1 MSIVEKVIVHGEE
14 YEWIRDFK
22 DNQKLRAAFNQL
34 TQKIF
39 QFDFEKWYQAGYWKG
54 SYCPFA
60 LMKADQC
67 VANVSANILEF
78 ACKGEVKKAIQIGTV
93 MTDPDY
99 RHRGL
104 SRFLM
109 ERVLEEFE
117 DKTDFQYLFA
127 GDKVLDFYPKFG
139 FESAEEIQCKG
150 RIKRKEEVMQV
161 RKLDLD
167 QSDDLDLL
175 LRIGNAKVPN
185 AQVAMVGNFEL
196 NMFYCGFFLRDQ
208 LYYLPEVDAV
218 AVASLK
224 EDHLLLYEVFACNP
238 ICIEDVVHA
247 LMTEDEMDVSLGFSP
262 VVTAGFEQV
271 TYKEEDR
278 TLFMRG
284 RQMGKVMFPLL
295 SQA

>member
-1 MSIVEKVIVHGEE
+1 MSLVETVIVHGEE
-14 YEWIRDFK
+14 YELIRNFK
-22 DNQKLRAAFNQL
+22 HDQDLRAAFNQL
-34 TQKIF
+34 TQKVF

-78 ACKGEVKKAIQIGTV
+78 AWNGESKKVIQIGTV

-109 ERVLEEFE
+109 ERVLKEFE
-117 DKTDFQYLFA
+117 EKTDFQYLFG
-127 GDKVLDFYPKFG
+127 GDDVVDFYPKFG
-139 FESAEEIQCKG
+139 FEPAEEIQCKG
-150 RIKRKEEVMQV
+150 RIKRKGEVMQA

-175 LRIGNAKVPN
+175 LRIGNAKVLN
-185 AQVAMVGNFEL
+185 AQVAMIGNFEL
-196 NMFYCGFFLRDQ
+196 NMFYCGFFIRDQ

-218 AVASLK
+218 AVASIK
-224 EDHLLLYEVFACNP
+224 EDHLLLYEVFAGNL
-238 ICIEDVVHA
+238 ICMEDVIQA

-262 VVTAGFEQV
+262 VETAGFEQV

-284 RQMGKVMFPLL
+284 QRMGKVMFPLL